1 MHQVLRNICRSAV
14 VLALSLAF
22 PGVVPAQAQESWP
35 TKSIRLIVPFAAGG
49 NTDTIARL
57 VAERLTT
64 SLPATI
70 VVENI
75 PGGGG
80 VVATQTVAR
89 ATADGST
96 LMLAATPQLA
106 IVPRLQQVS
115 FDPIKD
121 FQPIKNIAFNP
132 FVLVVHKS
140 VPAANLK
147 ELFDWGRSNPGK
159 LTYASGGQGGVSHLS
174 CALLFAKAGISATH
188 VAYRGNAPAQADVV
202 AGHIPMIFSNL
213 SDALTQANNPDV
225 RLLAVSSTR
234 RSQLLPDV
242 PTVSE
247 QGMAGF
253 DTVAWNG
260 LVAPAGLPAAILA
273 RLEKEIADYVRLP
286 ATRARFADLGL
297 EPDNGTSSDFAGRI
311 RADITAWA
319 EAIQLA
325 GIK

>member
-1 MHQVLRNICRSAV
+1 M
-14 VLALSLAF
+14 
-22 PGVVPAQAQESWP
+22 
-35 TKSIRLIVPFAAGG
+35 
-49 NTDTIARL
+49 
-57 VAERLTT
+57 
-64 SLPATI
+64 
-70 VVENI
+70 
-75 PGGGG
+75 
-80 VVATQTVAR
+80 AR

-106 IVPRLQQVS
+106 IVPRLQRVS

-147 ELFDWGRSNPGK
+147 ELLDWGRSNPGK
-159 LTYASGGQGGVSHLS
+159 LTYGSGGQGGVSHLS
-174 CALLFAKAGISATH
+174 SALLFAKAGISATH

-234 RSQLLPDV
+234 RSQLLPHV
-242 PTVSE
+242 LTVSE